1 MFCENVINMLP
12 TIFKCALKYKA
23 HSGVQVYKLVCSIAW
38 SGSWLFYVLNLD
50 CIKMSEGSAKKYS
63 VMSIVFLNDTPHRN
77 WLAIL

>member
-1 MFCENVINMLP
+1 M
-12 TIFKCALKYKA
+12 
-23 HSGVQVYKLVCSIAW
+23 VYKYTNLCVLYAS

-50 CIKMSEGSAKKYS
+50 CIKMSEGSAKEYS